1 VSLSGT
7 AIDLEDLLIGA
18 RAIHFTATIL
28 AAGVVFFFVFLAAP
42 ALPKN
47 DPSHGVAAFRT
58 RLVAIA
64 WISLALSV
72 ISGAVWLVLT
82 AQSMSDQPLSDV
94 LSQGVIW
101 TVLARTDFGND
112 WVARLVGAV
121 LLAATLPAL
130 IPVLIPAHRHPSRLT
145 AAAAVVLAAALV
157 GSLAWAG
164 HAIGASGVEGVI
176 HPGADVLH
184 LIAAAAWVGSL
195 PLLALLLATA
205 EHDPTVAAM
214 ARDTTLRFST
224 LGILC
229 VGTLL
234 ATGVVNSWYLVGSL
248 PALIGTP
255 YGRLLLIKIALFLGM
270 VAIAAV
276 NRLHFTPRLLRNET
290 ATAALRQLRRNAAIE
305 TLFGVLILVIV
316 AVLGTLP
323 PASHAHHTAYGGV
336 PADAAFTHIHSEQ
349 GMADVTINPGR
360 VGSARATI
368 RLWDAD
374 FGPLEARGVTLALTA
389 PMAGSKPT
397 TRVAEQDSDG
407 AWQVEGIELS
417 QPGNWTVTV
426 DALLGPARHLVLD
439 APIVIE
445 PGN

>member
-1 VSLSGT
+1 MSLSGA

-28 AAGVVFFFVFLAAP
+28 AAGLVFFFVFLAAP

-64 WISLALSV
+64 WISLAFSIV
-72 ISGAVWLVLT
+72 SGAAWLALT
-82 AQSMSDQPLSDV
+82 AQSMSGQPLSDV

-101 TVLARTDFGND
+101 TVLAHTDFGND

-121 LLAATLPAL
+121 LLAATLPA
-130 IPVLIPAHRHPSRLT
+130 LIPAHRHPSRLT

-224 LGILC
+224 LGILS

-248 PALIGTP
+248 PALVETQ

-270 VAIAAV
+270 VAIAAA

-290 ATAALRQLRRNAAIE
+290 ATAAVRQLRRNAAIE
-305 TLFGVLILVIV
+305 TLFGVVILVIV

-323 PASHAHHTAYGGV
+323 PASHAHHAAYGGV

-397 TRVAEQDSDG
+397 ARVAEQDSDG
-407 AWQVEGIELS
+407 AWQVKGIELS

-426 DALLGPARHLVLD
+426 DALLGPASHLVLD

>member
-7 AIDLEDLLIGA
+7 VIDLEDLLIGA

-28 AAGVVFFFVFLAAP
+28 AVGVVFFFVFLAAP

-72 ISGAVWLVLT
+72 ISGAAWLVLT
-82 AQSMSDQPLSDV
+82 AQSMSGQPLPDV

-101 TVLARTDFGND
+101 TVLARTNFGND

-130 IPVLIPAHRHPSRLT
+130 IPAHCHPSRLT
-145 AAAAVVLAAALV
+145 AAAAVLLAAALV

-184 LIAAAAWVGSL
+184 LIAAAAWDGSL

-205 EHDPTVAAM
+205 EHDPIVAAM

-224 LGILC
+224 LGILS

-276 NRLHFTPRLLRNET
+276 NRLHVTPHLLRNET

-305 TLFGVLILVIV
+305 TLFGVLVVVIV

-397 TRVAEQDSDG
+397 LRVAEQDSDG
-407 AWQVEGIELS
+407 AWQVKGIELS

-426 DALLGPARHLVLD
+426 DVLLGPTRHLVLD